1 MKTNIPQYDEY
12 YKVALLG
19 NSNVGKTSFIN
30 SYLKRASLLKNE
42 ATLGVGFITK
52 IVKFKDDDGEKNI
65 KLAFWDTAGQERFRS
80 IVKLYLKK
88 LHGIIL
94 MYDIKSDNCY
104 EELSYWYNLINEET
118 ENIYLIVV
126 CNKCDLKDTKNNI
139 ENGRSFCKLN
149 EIPFFECSVKKLEN
163 IDNVVYN
170 IMDLI
175 NKNEKDY
182 EMVKKISN
190 NLFTIKEKN
199 NSYCQGFC

>member
-88 LHGIIL
+88 LSKL
-94 MYDIKSDNCY
+94 
-104 EELSYWYNLINEET
+104 
-118 ENIYLIVV
+118 LIV
-126 CNKCDLKDTKNNI
+126 I
-139 ENGRSFCKLN
+139 
-149 EIPFFECSVKKLEN
+149 
-163 IDNVVYN
+163 
-170 IMDLI
+170 
-175 NKNEKDY
+175 
-182 EMVKKISN
+182 
-190 NLFTIKEKN
+190 
-199 NSYCQGFC
+199 